1 MKGRKVLVLVK
12 FGGNSM
18 LRPVSNSYYVAA
30 DNQAA
35 IYCVHAR
42 TINA

>member
-18 LRPVSNSYYVAA
+18 LRLVTNS
-30 DNQAA
+30 
-35 IYCVHAR
+35 CLR
-42 TINA
+42 GG